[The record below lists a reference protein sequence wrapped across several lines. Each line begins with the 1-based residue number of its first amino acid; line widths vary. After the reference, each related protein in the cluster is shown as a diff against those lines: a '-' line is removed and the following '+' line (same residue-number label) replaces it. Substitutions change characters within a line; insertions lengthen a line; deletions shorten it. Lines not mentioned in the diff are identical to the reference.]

1 MLPTRHMLVVDD
13 DEDIRLSL
21 ADLLEESGFQV
32 SLAANGREALA
43 RLRTQ
48 AAPSLILLDMM
59 MPVMDGWELMEEL
72 QIDERLARIPIVVF
86 SACRKPAP
94 AAMAIVP
101 RAVLSKPLSM
111 SQLLAAIERSL
122 V

>member
-1 MLPTRHMLVVDD
+1 MLVVDD

-21 ADLLEESGFQV
+21 AEVLEESGWEV
-32 SLAANGREALA
+32 TLAANGREALA

-72 QIDERLARIPIVVF
+72 QLDERLARIPIVVF
-86 SACRKPAP
+86 SACRKPVP
-94 AAMAIVP
+94 AAMAIEP
-101 RAVLSKPLSM
+101 RAVLTKPVSR

-122 V
+122 A